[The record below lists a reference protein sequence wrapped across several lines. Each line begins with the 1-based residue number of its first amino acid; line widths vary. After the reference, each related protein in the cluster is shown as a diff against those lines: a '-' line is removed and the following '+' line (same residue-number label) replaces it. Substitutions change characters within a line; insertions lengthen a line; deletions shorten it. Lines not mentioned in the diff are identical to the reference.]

1 MKTHHILIIGASLL
15 AAGCSKPTIASNPA
29 DSRLAADMNIITNVI
44 IKQPLYKKAEMGEL
58 GSHPTI
64 PITIGTNS
72 DQRHYLLTWNGAKWQ
87 VAPTNQ

>member
-1 MKTHHILIIGASLL
+1 MKTHIQMIVLTIPVLL
-15 AAGCSKPTIASNPA
+15 LAGCSPPA
-29 DSRLAADMNIITNVI
+29 ATADARQMADMNTITNVI